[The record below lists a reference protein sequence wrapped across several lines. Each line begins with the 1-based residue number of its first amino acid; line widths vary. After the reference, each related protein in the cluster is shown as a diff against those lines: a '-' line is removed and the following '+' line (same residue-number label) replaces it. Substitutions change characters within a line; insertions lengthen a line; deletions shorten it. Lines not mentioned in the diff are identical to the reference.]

1 MLPLRLWHSFVRR
14 SKETHWVTYCQGK
27 KTPHFDW
34 WNTIFR
40 KHHVPYFSGRDDE
53 VTRLR
58 TVCACVCVAMNKVGP
73 WWKSIGEVHQYTGQI
88 QHNSSCYWC
97 QIPVF
102 SPLWR
107 LSDIVDTSITPQDTP
122 LYANTVSHKLSL
134 LYKQG
139 ISTWVRVRVSCS
151 MGTSAGRWVRVVQSK
166 LMSHFVLVTVQIST
180 T

>member
-1 MLPLRLWHSFVRR
+1 MTQFCSQEQRNTLSHLLS
-14 SKETHWVTYCQGK
+14 GK
-27 KTPHFDW
+27 KNATLWLMKHDFSK
-34 WNTIFR
+34 TSCSIF
-40 KHHVPYFSGRDDE
+40 
-53 VTRLR
+53 LR
-58 TVCACVCVAMNKVGP
+58 QRRWSYTAQDCVCVRVCVAMNKVGP

-151 MGTSAGRWVRVVQSK
+151 MGTSAGRWVRVVESK